1 MQIVVLCIL
10 VEGSG
15 DVNRVVGI
23 YNDLAYLI
31 AGGNFS
37 CMQIAVVAAGN
48 GDGNCL
54 ILPEVVSVAL
64 SILISILPWG
74 VSSSKRLPVVPDMT
88 LPCTVT
94 VFAAWAGSRKAGVK
108 SRDRTRQAVKTSP
121 KCLCIFIRKPPF
133 NRIRVSTGKQTCIKI
148 VSSYNKPI

>member
-48 GDGNCL
+48 GDRNRLIGQQDFTGSGVSGIIDFNLHFALGGIQQQKAAGGAGHDLALYGNCIRCL
-54 ILPEVVSVAL
+54 
-64 SILISILPWG
+64 G
-74 VSSSKRLPVVPDMT
+74 
-88 LPCTVT
+88 
-94 VFAAWAGSRKAGVK
+94 RKQK
-108 SRDRTRQAVKTSP
+108 SRCKEQGQ
-121 KCLCIFIRKPPF
+121 
-133 NRIRVSTGKQTCIKI
+133 NQTGC
-148 VSSYNKPI
+148 